1 MLGGINLSSKKRIKV
16 FYLNGKPILLIK
28 LFLPEAKCE
37 NESFVLRFNS
47 FYDSLI
53 SAYFKEG
60 ESFSKRLENLTRPV
74 SFNVECKEKTAP
86 AGKIFIIRSCVLRF
100 PDGKSFKG
108 ESLDIF
114 DLESGI
120 LLKPKRKQI
129 FTKKKKLTEK

>member
-1 MLGGINLSSKKRIKV
+1 MLDGVNLSSKKRIKV

-47 FYDSLI
+47 FYDSMI
-53 SAYFKEG
+53 SVYLKEG
-60 ESFSKRLENLTRPV
+60 ESFSKRLENLARPV
-74 SFNVECKEKTAP
+74 SFTVECKEKAAP
-86 AGKIFIIRSCVLRF
+86 AGKISIVRSCVLRF
-100 PDGKSFKG
+100 PEGKSFKC

-114 DLESGI
+114 DLDSGI

-129 FTKKKKLTEK
+129 FTKKKKLAEK